1 MKQRSLVKAPPVEQ
15 AALAAWKLPL
25 IVAAIAVSI
34 VAGFYIGGPGLGM
47 AVGALAASS
56 IIVMAVRNPPCYPIV
71 PAVLLDLRR
80 HLLIVISEALE
91 DTRAIDQ
98 IARAADGPDVDQAAE
113 VVVLASAHQSFL
125 NRWTSDFGP
134 AHQRAERC
142 LVVSLASLA
151 KAGISARARMG
162 DEDLV
167 QAVEDELRTFPATE
181 VFLVTGDPEGDTIGN
196 AAAAQLESRLQ
207 VEFHHLVIGSQS
219 NGSRTS
225 NPARFAP
232 HTEDPYPALIT

>member
-1 MKQRSLVKAPPVEQ
+1 MEQRSLPKAPPVEKV
-15 AALAAWKLPL
+15 ALAAWKLPL

-56 IIVMAVRNPPCYPIV
+56 IIVIAVRHPPSYPIV

-80 HLLIVISEALE
+80 HLLIVVSEALE
-91 DTRAIDQ
+91 DTLAIDQ
-98 IARAADGPDVDQAAE
+98 IARAAGGPEAHQAAE
-113 VVVLASAHQSFL
+113 VVVLTSARQSFL

-134 AHQRAERC
+134 AHRRAERC

-151 KAGISARARMG
+151 KAGVPARARMG

-181 VFLVTGDPEGDTIGN
+181 VFLVTGDPEGDAIGN
-196 AAAAQLESRLQ
+196 AAATELEFRLQ
-207 VEFHHLVIGSQS
+207 VDFHHLVTGSPS
-219 NGSRTS
+219 LLTPTS
-225 NPARFAP
+225 EFTPSVPQLEDLCPAP
-232 HTEDPYPALIT
+232 HA